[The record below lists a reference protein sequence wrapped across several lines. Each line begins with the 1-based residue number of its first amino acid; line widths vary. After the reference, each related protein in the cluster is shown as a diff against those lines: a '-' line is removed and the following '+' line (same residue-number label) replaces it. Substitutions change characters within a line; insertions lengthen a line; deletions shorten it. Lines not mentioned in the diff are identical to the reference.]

1 MKMNCGFCWHE
12 TPIRKCYCAKILCD
26 EVTPEGVQDDNNN
39 LEDGCEKYVSVKVK
53 NFVST
58 QRL

>member
-1 MKMNCGFCWHE
+1 MPVVCFNIE
-12 TPIRKCYCAKILCD
+12 TTDSND
-26 EVTPEGVQDDNNN
+26 EYDNNN